1 MIITL
6 NRDEILSA
14 VVQNMGSLVGDL
26 QDAQVGFINGDL
38 AVVISVNEEIPDGMF
53 DGEELYDASSN
64 DANDTEETQGESSE
78 DQGTDKPAKQVKR
91 RKRRTRA
98 EIEADEAAA
107 KQAAEAEQ
115 SQQATGEAEGESQD
129 AQQSETETQEET
141 PVLESKP
148 EAGSDNASPFEA
160 ETDPTNGPAG
170 EDDGNIFDPKP
181 VVDESAH
188 VESSADDEELFSNT
202 EPDPQVGANPFP
214 SDNDGESL
222 FDEPAADVKPV
233 TETEDGFA
241 KPRED
246 DDALALFQ

>member
-53 DGEELYDASSN
+53 DGEELYDASNN
-64 DANDTEETQGESSE
+64 DANDTEETQDESSE
-78 DQGTDKPAKQVKR
+78 AQGTDKPAKQVKR

-129 AQQSETETQEET
+129 AQQSETETQEEE
-141 PVLESKP
+141 PVLESKS
-148 EAGSDNASPFEA
+148 EEGSDNASPFETQT
-160 ETDPTNGPAG
+160 ETHDGST

-181 VVDESAH
+181 VVDEATH

>member
-26 QDAQVGFINGDL
+26 KDAQVGFINGDL

-53 DGEELYDASSN
+53 DGEELYDASNN
-64 DANDTEETQGESSE
+64 DANDTEETQDESSE

-91 RKRRTRA
+91 RKRRTRQ

-115 SQQATGEAEGESQD
+115 SQQATGEAAGESQD
-129 AQQSETETQEET
+129 AQQSEAETKEEE

-148 EAGSDNASPFEA
+148 EAGSDNASPFET
-160 ETDPTNGPAG
+160 ETEAYDGTA
-170 EDDGNIFDPKP
+170 EDDGNIFDPTP
-181 VVDESAH
+181 AVDETSH
-188 VESSADDEELFSNT
+188 VESAADDENLFNA